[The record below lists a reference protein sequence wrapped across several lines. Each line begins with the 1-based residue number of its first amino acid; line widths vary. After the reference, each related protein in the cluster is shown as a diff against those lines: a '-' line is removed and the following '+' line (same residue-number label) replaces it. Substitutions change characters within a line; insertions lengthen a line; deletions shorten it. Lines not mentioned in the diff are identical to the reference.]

1 MRLKGLLLYSARQLA
16 YTVPV
21 MVAASVVVF
30 YSLRVAPGDP
40 VNAVLSPLALEEART
55 ALRDRLGLNEPIW
68 QQYFIYIG
76 NVFQGD
82 FGSSLLNGSSV
93 GSLLVEFGR
102 RTALLAGLAL
112 CITYL
117 VAIPLGVLAA
127 VKRNT
132 IWDQAASLIAN
143 LGMAIPNFWLALL
156 LILLFS
162 VNLAILPV
170 GGSGSVRH
178 LVLPVIVLSAEGV
191 AVTMR
196 ITRSSM
202 LEQLSQDYIRTL
214 RAKGLSTWR
223 IVWVHGLR
231 NALIP
236 VISLAGLRF
245 GWLLGYT
252 LIVEVVFRWPGVGFL
267 LVDSVI
273 RRDYPVAQT
282 LSLVLTITVVLGNFL
297 ANLLYAA
304 VDPRVRAGAAS

>member
-1 MRLKGLLLYSARQLA
+1 MRAKGLLLYTGRQLA

-21 MVAASVVVF
+21 AVAASVLVF

-40 VNAVLSPLALEEART
+40 VNAVLSPLAQEEARS
-55 ALRDRLGLNEPIW
+55 ALRDRLGLDQPIW
-68 QQYFIYIG
+68 QQYFVYIG

-82 FGSSLLNGSSV
+82 FGTSLLNGNSV
-93 GSLLVEFGR
+93 GSLLVEFGK

-112 CITYL
+112 LVTYL

-132 IWDQAASLIAN
+132 IWDQGASLIGN

-170 GGSGSVRH
+170 GGSGSASH
-178 LVLPVIVLSAEGV
+178 LVLPVIVLAVEGI

-196 ITRSSM
+196 VTRSSM
-202 LEQLSQDYIRTL
+202 LEQLGQDYIRTL
-214 RAKGLSTWR
+214 RAKGLSAWR
-223 IVWVHGLR
+223 VVWVHGLR

-252 LIVEVVFRWPGVGFL
+252 LIVEVVFRWPGIGFL

-282 LSLVLTITVVLGNFL
+282 LSLVLTMTVVLGNFL
-297 ANLLYAA
+297 ANVLYAA
-304 VDPRVRAGAAS
+304 VDPRIRAGARS

>member
-1 MRLKGLLLYSARQLA
+1 MRAKGLLLYTGRQLA

-21 MVAASVVVF
+21 AVAASVLVF

-40 VNAVLSPLALEEART
+40 VNAVLSPLAQEEARS
-55 ALRDRLGLNEPIW
+55 ALRDRLGLDQPVW
-68 QQYFIYIG
+68 QQYFVYIG

-82 FGSSLLNGSSV
+82 FGTSLLNGNSV
-93 GSLLVEFGR
+93 GSLLVEFGK

-112 CITYL
+112 LVTYL

-132 IWDQAASLIAN
+132 IWDQGASLIGN

-170 GGSGSVRH
+170 GGSGSASH
-178 LVLPVIVLSAEGV
+178 LVLPVIVLAVEGI

-196 ITRSSM
+196 VTRSSM
-202 LEQLSQDYIRTL
+202 LEQLGQDYIRTL
-214 RAKGLSTWR
+214 RAKRLSTWR
-223 IVWVHGLR
+223 VVWVHGLR

-252 LIVEVVFRWPGVGFL
+252 LIVEVVFRWPGIGFL

-282 LSLVLTITVVLGNFL
+282 LSLVLTMTVVLGNFL
-297 ANLLYAA
+297 ANVLYAA
-304 VDPRVRAGAAS
+304 VDPRIRAGARS

>member
-1 MRLKGLLLYSARQLA
+1 MRAKGLLLYTGRQLA

-21 MVAASVVVF
+21 AVAASVLVF

-40 VNAVLSPLALEEART
+40 VNAVLSPLAQEEARS
-55 ALRDRLGLNEPIW
+55 ALRDRLGLDQPVW
-68 QQYFIYIG
+68 QQYFVYIG

-82 FGSSLLNGSSV
+82 FGTSLLNGNSV
-93 GSLLVEFGR
+93 GSLLVEFGK

-112 CITYL
+112 LVTYL

-132 IWDQAASLIAN
+132 IWDQGASLIGN

-170 GGSGSVRH
+170 GGSGSASH
-178 LVLPVIVLSAEGV
+178 LVLPVIVLAVEGI

-196 ITRSSM
+196 VTRSSM
-202 LEQLSQDYIRTL
+202 LEQLGQDYIRTL
-214 RAKGLSTWR
+214 RAKGLSAWR
-223 IVWVHGLR
+223 VVWVHGLR

-252 LIVEVVFRWPGVGFL
+252 LIVEVVFRWPGIGFL

-282 LSLVLTITVVLGNFL
+282 LSLVLTMTVVLGNFL
-297 ANLLYAA
+297 ANVLYAA
-304 VDPRVRAGAAS
+304 VDPRIRAGARS

>member
-1 MRLKGLLLYSARQLA
+1 MRATGLLLYAGRQLTYA
-16 YTVPV
+16 VPV
-21 MVAASVVVF
+21 MIAASVLVF

-40 VNAVLSPLALEEART
+40 VNAVLSPLAQEEARS
-55 ALRDRLGLNEPIW
+55 ALRERLALDQPVW
-68 QQYFIYIG
+68 QQYFVYIA

-82 FGSSLLNGSSV
+82 FGTSLLNGNSV
-93 GSLLVEFGR
+93 GSLLVEFGK

-112 CITYL
+112 LLTYL

-132 IWDQAASLIAN
+132 IWDQGASLIGN

-170 GGSGSVRH
+170 GGSGSASH
-178 LVLPVIVLSAEGV
+178 LVLPVIVLSLEGM

-196 ITRSSM
+196 VTRSAM

-214 RAKGLSTWR
+214 RAKGLSAWR

-297 ANLLYAA
+297 ANVLYGA
-304 VDPRVRAGAAS
+304 VDPRIRAGTRS

>member
-1 MRLKGLLLYSARQLA
+1 MRATGLLLYAGRQLV

-21 MVAASVVVF
+21 MVAASVLVF

-40 VNAVLSPLALEEART
+40 VNAVLSPLAQEEARS
-55 ALRDRLGLNEPIW
+55 ALRERLGLDQPVW
-68 QQYFIYIG
+68 QQYFVYIG

-82 FGSSLLNGSSV
+82 FGASLLNGNSV
-93 GSLLVEFGR
+93 GSLLVEFGK
-102 RTALLAGLAL
+102 RTALLAGVAL
-112 CITYL
+112 LLTYL

-132 IWDQAASLIAN
+132 IWDQGASLIGN

-170 GGSGSVRH
+170 GGSGSASH
-178 LVLPVIVLSAEGV
+178 LVLPVIVLSLEGI

-196 ITRSSM
+196 VTRSSM

-252 LIVEVVFRWPGVGFL
+252 LIVEVVFRWPGIGFL

-282 LSLVLTITVVLGNFL
+282 LSLVLTVTVVLGNFL
-297 ANLLYAA
+297 ANVLYGA
-304 VDPRVRAGAAS
+304 VDPRIRAGARS

>member
-1 MRLKGLLLYSARQLA
+1 MRANGLLLYAGRQLA

-21 MVAASVVVF
+21 MVAASVLVF

-40 VNAVLSPLALEEART
+40 VNAVLSPLAQEEARS
-55 ALRDRLGLNEPIW
+55 ALRERLGLDQPVW
-68 QQYFIYIG
+68 QQYFVYIG

-82 FGSSLLNGSSV
+82 FGTSLLNGNSV
-93 GSLLVEFGR
+93 GSLLVEFGK

-112 CITYL
+112 LLTYL

-132 IWDQAASLIAN
+132 IWDQGASLIGN

-170 GGSGSVRH
+170 GGSGSASH
-178 LVLPVIVLSAEGV
+178 LVLPVIVLSLEGM

-196 ITRSSM
+196 VTRSSM

-214 RAKGLSTWR
+214 RAKGLSAWR

-282 LSLVLTITVVLGNFL
+282 LSLVLTVTVVLGNFL
-297 ANLLYAA
+297 ANVLYGA
-304 VDPRVRAGAAS
+304 VDPRIRAGARS

>member
-1 MRLKGLLLYSARQLA
+1 MRANGLLLYAGRQLA

-21 MVAASVVVF
+21 MVAASVLVF

-40 VNAVLSPLALEEART
+40 VNAVLSPLAQEEARS
-55 ALRDRLGLNEPIW
+55 ALRERLGLDQPVW
-68 QQYFIYIG
+68 QQYFVYIG

-82 FGSSLLNGSSV
+82 FGTSLLNGNSV
-93 GSLLVEFGR
+93 GSLLVEFGK

-112 CITYL
+112 LLTYL

-132 IWDQAASLIAN
+132 IWDQGASLIGN

-170 GGSGSVRH
+170 GGSGSASH
-178 LVLPVIVLSAEGV
+178 LVLPVIVLSLEGM

-196 ITRSSM
+196 VTRSSM

-214 RAKGLSTWR
+214 RAKGLSAWR

-252 LIVEVVFRWPGVGFL
+252 LIVEVVFRWPGIGFL

-282 LSLVLTITVVLGNFL
+282 VSLVLTITVVLGNFL
-297 ANLLYAA
+297 ANVLYGA
-304 VDPRVRAGAAS
+304 VDPRIRAGARS

>member
-1 MRLKGLLLYSARQLA
+1 MRANGLLLYAGRQLA

-21 MVAASVVVF
+21 MVAASVLVF

-40 VNAVLSPLALEEART
+40 VNAVLSPLAQEEARS
-55 ALRDRLGLNEPIW
+55 ALRERLGLDQPVW
-68 QQYFIYIG
+68 QQYFVYIG

-82 FGSSLLNGSSV
+82 FGTSLLNGNSV
-93 GSLLVEFGR
+93 GSLLVEFGK

-112 CITYL
+112 LLTYL

-132 IWDQAASLIAN
+132 IWDQGASLIGN

-156 LILLFS
+156 LILLFG

-170 GGSGSVRH
+170 GGSGSASH
-178 LVLPVIVLSAEGV
+178 LVLPVIVLSLEGM

-196 ITRSSM
+196 VTRSSM

-214 RAKGLSTWR
+214 RAKGLSAWR

-282 LSLVLTITVVLGNFL
+282 LSLVLTVTVVLGNFL
-297 ANLLYAA
+297 ANVLYGA
-304 VDPRVRAGAAS
+304 VDPRIRAGARS

>member
-1 MRLKGLLLYSARQLA
+1 MRATGLLLYAGRQLA

-21 MVAASVVVF
+21 MVAASVLVF

-40 VNAVLSPLALEEART
+40 VNAVLSPLAQEEARS
-55 ALRDRLGLNEPIW
+55 ALRERLGLDQPVW
-68 QQYFIYIG
+68 QQYFVYIG

-82 FGSSLLNGSSV
+82 FGASLLNGNSV
-93 GSLLVEFGR
+93 GSLLVEFGK
-102 RTALLAGLAL
+102 RTALLAGVAL
-112 CITYL
+112 LLTYL

-132 IWDQAASLIAN
+132 IWDQGASLIGN

-170 GGSGSVRH
+170 GGSGSASH
-178 LVLPVIVLSAEGV
+178 LVLPVIVLSLEGI

-196 ITRSSM
+196 VTRSSM

-252 LIVEVVFRWPGVGFL
+252 LIVEVVFRWPGIGFL

-282 LSLVLTITVVLGNFL
+282 LSLVLTVTVVLGNFL
-297 ANLLYAA
+297 ANVLYGA
-304 VDPRVRAGAAS
+304 VDPRIRAGARS